1 MIMITINSK
10 NDMTFGTEF
19 STWIIAF
26 CPDSDSWF
34 VTNQRFWWYEYPI
47 EFQSEQ
53 EGIYYFVSKELYFLK
68 IQEAFMVSPRKM
80 EVKMKIN
87 YILAGCVLAVG
98 MLAVGAIALG
108 IFTERSRSQ
117 NNTIENPMV
126 KLYEDSNSTIWY
138 DKDTM
143 VMYYE
148 RNCTYC
154 VEITVM
160 VNADGTPK
168 LYKEEN

>member
-1 MIMITINSK
+1 MK
-10 NDMTFGTEF
+10 
-19 STWIIAF
+19 
-26 CPDSDSWF
+26 
-34 VTNQRFWWYEYPI
+34 
-47 EFQSEQ
+47 
-53 EGIYYFVSKELYFLK
+53 KELYFLK

-126 KLYEDSNSTIWY
+126 KLYEDSNSAI
-138 DKDTM
+138 
-143 VMYYE
+143 
-148 RNCTYC
+148 R
-154 VEITVM
+154 III
-160 VNADGTPK
+160 
-168 LYKEEN
+168 

>member
-1 MIMITINSK
+1 
-10 NDMTFGTEF
+10 
-19 STWIIAF
+19 
-26 CPDSDSWF
+26 
-34 VTNQRFWWYEYPI
+34 
-47 EFQSEQ
+47 
-53 EGIYYFVSKELYFLK
+53 
-68 IQEAFMVSPRKM
+68 M

-108 IFTERSRSQ
+108 IFTVRSRSQ

-126 KLYEDSNSTIWY
+126 KVYEDSNSTIWY